1 MPKLVVKGNQR
12 EGAIYRAPPVGR
24 GYVFHHCV
32 SEFCLLASR
41 GRFLLLCVFYFL
53 NDFFFFF
60 FFILRVWV
68 SVCLYVCAPHV
79 CGAQG
84 GQKRASDPLELE
96 L

>member
-60 FFILRVWV
+60 FSF
-68 SVCLYVCAPHV
+68 Y
-79 CGAQG
+79 
-84 GQKRASDPLELE
+84 ASGYPSACMSAHHMYAVLKEARRGRRIP
-96 L
+96 